1 MDNNKST
8 IPDLSDTE
16 FISFLYSERDR
27 ENSLSLY
34 QGWNYWALIGAII
47 TILSVAYSAL
57 KGSASIDWMRTTYY
71 ATGVIAFFL
80 AYHSLF
86 KFFKRKR
93 GYDFSRVS
101 LLKELT
107 PWVDSCLVVAVALSA
122 IVLIIIY
129 DSPSLVLWYWALVLT
144 VQIIVSVLALINR
157 NRLVPSYFY
166 RPYSHS
172 SWVNIAYSGI
182 ASGLFAGAWSSSFK
196 KASWCLLNSEFEVG
210 ICLGGALILVY
221 FLIKIKVENKAV
233 EQFDAII
240 DRFIYTKTSKE
251 TTYQAILCNRMGY
264 GVLEVCKND
273 LSKVR
278 EMSDT
283 CKKNTKVLQDIKD
296 VIHNN
301 KYVINQILAYIKQI
315 DGILGYLNKAL
326 DQSARLVN
334 RLKEIV
340 KIAPVLNQVDIIN
353 SIFETTEE
361 LHRIVYA
368 AKEEANEIFSML
380 SNDLEKYYC
389 QRSNMHCAEL
399 CCEYRTHPL
408 DKKYALKHRWHRF
421 LNKLN
426 LKKGSL

>member
-101 LLKELT
+101 LLKEVT

-129 DSPSLVLWYWALVLT
+129 DSPSSVLWYWALVLT
-144 VQIIVSVLALINR
+144 VQIIVSVIALINR

-172 SWVNIAYSGI
+172 PWVNIAYSGI
-182 ASGLFAGAWSSSFK
+182 ASGLFAGVWSSSFK

-221 FLIKIKVENKAV
+221 FLIKIKVENNAV

-273 LSKVR
+273 LSKVQ
-278 EMSDT
+278 EMSEA
-283 CKKNTKVLQDIKD
+283 CEKITKDLKD
-296 VIHNN
+296 FKDMMQNN
-301 KYVINQILAYIKQI
+301 KCDIEQIPTYLKQLK
-315 DGILGYLNKAL
+315 GFLKYLNKPL
-326 DQSARLVN
+326 DQSERLVS
-334 RLKEIV
+334 RLDEFV

-353 SIFETTEE
+353 TICNTAKE
-361 LHRIVYA
+361 LHRNIYAVQEEVY
-368 AKEEANEIFSML
+368 EAFSML
-380 SNDLEKYYC
+380 KKKLEKYYC
-389 QRSNMHCAEL
+389 QRSNMLCAKL
-399 CCEYRTHPL
+399 SCEYRKHPME
-408 DKKYALKHRWHRF
+408 KRYALKHRWDR
-421 LNKLN
+421 LLIKLN
-426 LKKGSL
+426 LKKAS

>member
-129 DSPSLVLWYWALVLT
+129 DSPSSVLWYWALVLT
-144 VQIIVSVLALINR
+144 VQIIVSVIALINR

-240 DRFIYTKTSKE
+240 DGFIYTKTSKE

-296 VIHNN
+296 MMQNN
-301 KYVINQILAYIKQI
+301 KCDIEQIPTYFKQLK
-315 DGILGYLNKAL
+315 GILKYLNKPL
-326 DQSARLVN
+326 EQSERLVN
-334 RLKEIV
+334 RLDEFI

-353 SIFETTEE
+353 TICNTAKE
-361 LHRIVYA
+361 LHRNIYAVQNEVY
-368 AKEEANEIFSML
+368 EAFSML
-380 SNDLEKYYC
+380 KKKFEKYYC
-389 QRSNMHCAEL
+389 QRSNMLCAKHS
-399 CCEYRTHPL
+399 CEYRTHPL

>member
-1 MDNNKST
+1 M
-8 IPDLSDTE
+8 
-16 FISFLYSERDR
+16 
-27 ENSLSLY
+27 
-34 QGWNYWALIGAII
+34 
-47 TILSVAYSAL
+47 
-57 KGSASIDWMRTTYY
+57 
-71 ATGVIAFFL
+71 
-80 AYHSLF
+80 
-86 KFFKRKR
+86 
-93 GYDFSRVS
+93 
-101 LLKELT
+101 
-107 PWVDSCLVVAVALSA
+107 
-122 IVLIIIY
+122 
-129 DSPSLVLWYWALVLT
+129 
-144 VQIIVSVLALINR
+144 
-157 NRLVPSYFY
+157 
-166 RPYSHS
+166 
-172 SWVNIAYSGI
+172 
-182 ASGLFAGAWSSSFK
+182 
-196 KASWCLLNSEFEVG
+196 
-210 ICLGGALILVY
+210 ILVY

-368 AKEEANEIFSML
+368 AKEEANEIFYIL